1 MSLAAWVLAAAVS
14 SAPGVAVPAPA
25 HSDAPALAI
34 VPLAQMPGA
43 LVDQQQPPSADPPS
57 PPSVDPQ
64 SPPDDPQQLP
74 PQSPQKNP
82 ANPQRPWWRIF
93 NDIGSDFRHLPSKD
107 TGSWLLTGS
116 IVSLI
121 ASPVDKAI
129 NKRFHGGGFVDIAF
143 DPGKIIGYGVTQFG
157 VAFTIWEWGR
167 VHDQP
172 RVVHL
177 GVDLLRAQV
186 VAQGL
191 TYGLKYVV
199 RRERPDGTG
208 YSFPSGHAT
217 VTFASAT
224 VLQRHLGWKYALPT
238 YTLATYVAVSRLHEN
253 RHYLSDVVFGST
265 IGIIAGRTVTR
276 HGRDEWGI
284 VPVTEKGKTALLI
297 TRTW

>member
-1 MSLAAWVLAAAVS
+1 MTLAAWVLAAAVG
-14 SAPGVAVPAPA
+14 SAPGVAVPMPAP
-25 HSDAPALAI
+25 SDAPVVAL
-34 VPLAQMPGA
+34 VPLAQLPGA
-43 LVDQQQPPSADPPS
+43 AVDQPP
-57 PPSVDPQ
+57 PPSVD
-64 SPPDDPQQLP
+64 QQLP

-82 ANPQRPWWRIF
+82 ANPRRPWWRIF

-116 IVSLI
+116 IVTLI

-129 NKRFHGGGFVDIAF
+129 NTRFHSTGTIHKLFV
-143 DPGKIIGYGVTQFG
+143 PGKILGYGATQFG

-186 VAQGL
+186 MTQAL
-191 TYGLKYVV
+191 TYGLKYAVK
-199 RRERPDGTG
+199 RDRPDGTG
-208 YSFPSGHAT
+208 YGFPSGHAS

-284 VPVTEKGKTALLI
+284 IPVTEKGKTALLI

>member
-1 MSLAAWVLAAAVS
+1 MTLAAWVLAAAVG
-14 SAPGVAVPAPA
+14 SAPGMAVPMRA
-25 HSDAPALAI
+25 HADAPVVAL
-34 VPLAQMPGA
+34 VPLAQLPGVA
-43 LVDQQQPPSADPPS
+43 VDQQQPPSG
-57 PPSVDPQ
+57 DPQ
-64 SPPDDPQQLP
+64 SPASIDPQQVP
-74 PQSPQKNP
+74 PQPAHQNP
-82 ANPQRPWWRIF
+82 ANPRRPWWRIF
-93 NDIGSDFRHLPSKD
+93 NDIGSDFGHLPSKD
-107 TGSWLLTGS
+107 SGSWLLTGT

-129 NKRFHGGGFVDIAF
+129 NKRFHGGGFVDVVF
-143 DPGKIIGYGVTQFG
+143 DPGKVIGYGVTQFG

-177 GVDLLRAQV
+177 GVDLLRAQI

-199 RRERPDGTG
+199 RRQRPDGTG

-284 VPVTEKGKTALLI
+284 IPVTEKGKTALLI